1 MAIAE
6 EPWINGDDNR
16 GVFGLRQRHGSRGNW
31 GSKGEDHFVKRHE
44 MPSQKLLTFE
54 RVQKTLSDRIRAV
67 PSRAECQSP
76 ASDSGSSGIIPSYF
90 ATSGTVGVVDLG
102 ASQTVIGSEQVP
114 ELLSNLPEWV

>member
-1 MAIAE
+1 M
-6 EPWINGDDNR
+6 
-16 GVFGLRQRHGSRGNW
+16 FGLRQRHGIRGN
-31 GSKGEDHFVKRHE
+31 GVRKGKTILSKDTKCRLR
-44 MPSQKLLTFE
+44 KLLTFE

-76 ASDSGSSGIIPSYF
+76 ASDSSSSEIIPSYF

-114 ELLSNLPEWV
+114 ELLSNLPEWCDKGPEDVLAI